1 MRLILLP
8 LLGLSAFARGGSG
21 RTKAKHCP
29 RKKSATEEY
38 GSGYSLFKEIK
49 CNADGTY
56 EPIQQYADDVRDE
69 GAPEEYVCVSPHS
82 GMVRFELGRNK
93 NSKPCRHEDFNE
105 ETLFPNQK
113 SKDDKPCDYAKYR
126 VMVRYEEAEKAGRMI
141 SDLSAMQCLDN
152 GLFRPLQYS
161 HMGAYCVASADGAY
175 LGAPSK
181 DDKNEDY
188 CPVGQDK
195 DDNKE
200 DDVYDEGDD
209 YDEDDG
215 EGDDQDDALSE
226 NDSNHEP
233 ETNRDQ
239 ENNEPETNQEQGN
252 IQEQENNEPE
262 NRFEEQKNDEEDK
275 TYDKPDYNENDQS
288 CINLMIDVNYK
299 HNSKAFED
307 SMFLVNDVID
317 AFNFSG
323 GNTLS
328 LIGQKYCFGFQA
340 SNYLNAKCDLRKMRI
355 NMIRYFR
362 LKNNKC
368 ETVILQPDVDSD
380 TITGEWFMRNSK
392 ANHQINLILK
402 NMDISSKAV
411 YYGYKRFFYN
421 YKHSFNTS
429 ERNMITLTS
438 VYNECMTAYK
448 NYKYANQMHFY
459 NRWQ

>member
-288 CINLMIDVNYK
+288 CINLMIDVNYD
-299 HNSKAFED
+299 HNSRGFED
-307 SMFLVNDVID
+307 SMFFVNDVIN

-328 LIGQKYCFGFQA
+328 LIGQYYCFGFQA
-340 SNYLNAKCDLRKMRI
+340 SNCLIAQYDFWRMRTN
-355 NMIRYFR
+355 NMNMVRYFNFR
-362 LKNNKC
+362 DNKC
-368 ETVILQPDVDSD
+368 ETVILQPDVGSD
-380 TITGEWFMRNSK
+380 TITGTWSTRNSK
-392 ANHQINLILK
+392 ADHQRNLILK
-402 NMDISSKAV
+402 NMDTSSKPV
-411 YYGYKRFFYN
+411 YAGKRFS
-421 YKHSFNTS
+421 YKYEHSFNTS
-429 ERNMITLTS
+429 ERNMIEG
-438 VYNECMTAYK
+438 YFNACMTAYR
-448 NYKYANQMHFY
+448 KYWGFY
-459 NRWQ
+459 NPWQ

>member
-215 EGDDQDDALSE
+215 EGDDQDDALITAPTGNMPCKAGIDLVIVLDQAENYKGLEEIIKRVVYPKTDVITIVKLE
-226 NDSNHEP
+226 NDCKKIQLYGKRLNKQPGQQVFAKLKKLRGQQKGQQIYDFESLKSDCPIRETIFLWNHKE
-233 ETNRDQ
+233 RIIYIS
-239 ENNEPETNQEQGN
+239 QGLYHHKCV
-252 IQEQENNEPE
+252 
-262 NRFEEQKNDEEDK
+262 RCLVTDEDK
-275 TYDKPDYNENDQS
+275 KTPGHLNIKNIGNFRKVKTYG
-288 CINLMIDVNYK
+288 
-299 HNSKAFED
+299 A
-307 SMFLVNDVID
+307 
-317 AFNFSG
+317 
-323 GNTLS
+323 
-328 LIGQKYCFGFQA
+328 
-340 SNYLNAKCDLRKMRI
+340 AKNIVCKRTWK
-355 NMIRYFR
+355 
-362 LKNNKC
+362 KNK
-368 ETVILQPDVDSD
+368 Q
-380 TITGEWFMRNSK
+380 
-392 ANHQINLILK
+392 
-402 NMDISSKAV
+402 
-411 YYGYKRFFYN
+411 
-421 YKHSFNTS
+421 
-429 ERNMITLTS
+429 
-438 VYNECMTAYK
+438 
-448 NYKYANQMHFY
+448 
-459 NRWQ
+459 

>member
-215 EGDDQDDALSE
+215 EGDDQDDAL
-226 NDSNHEP
+226 
-233 ETNRDQ
+233 NRNVMDRQ
-239 ENNEPETNQEQGN
+239 
-252 IQEQENNEPE
+252 
-262 NRFEEQKNDEEDK
+262 RED
-275 TYDKPDYNENDQS
+275 
-288 CINLMIDVNYK
+288 L
-299 HNSKAFED
+299 
-307 SMFLVNDVID
+307 
-317 AFNFSG
+317 
-323 GNTLS
+323 
-328 LIGQKYCFGFQA
+328 
-340 SNYLNAKCDLRKMRI
+340 
-355 NMIRYFR
+355 
-362 LKNNKC
+362 
-368 ETVILQPDVDSD
+368 
-380 TITGEWFMRNSK
+380 
-392 ANHQINLILK
+392 
-402 NMDISSKAV
+402 
-411 YYGYKRFFYN
+411 
-421 YKHSFNTS
+421 
-429 ERNMITLTS
+429 
-438 VYNECMTAYK
+438 
-448 NYKYANQMHFY
+448 
-459 NRWQ
+459 

>member
-226 NDSNHEP
+226 NDSNY
-233 ETNRDQ
+233 
-239 ENNEPETNQEQGN
+239 EPETNQDH
-252 IQEQENNEPE
+252 ENNEPE
-262 NRFEEQKNDEEDK
+262 NKFEEQKNDGENK
-275 TYDKPDYNENDQS
+275 TYDEPDHNENNQS
-288 CINLMIDVNYK
+288 CINLEIHVSYVY
-299 HNSKAFED
+299 NSKAFKE
-307 SMFLVNDVID
+307 SMYFVKDVIE

-328 LIGQKYCFGFQA
+328 LTGKYCGLGFKT
-340 SNYLNAKCDLRKMRI
+340 SDYGTAKSALKLMRY
-355 NMIRYFR
+355 NMYGTGYFYPKDNGCEKVV
-362 LKNNKC
+362 LKPN
-368 ETVILQPDVDSD
+368 VDYD
-380 TITGEWFMRNSK
+380 TITGIWTTRNSK
-392 ANHQINLILK
+392 AISHIDLIKKKMNKYLSKTYHYFWYKKGIIYKRTLTHQYELKHKILK
-402 NMDISSKAV
+402 N
-411 YYGYKRFFYN
+411 GG
-421 YKHSFNTS
+421 
-429 ERNMITLTS
+429 RNMMGP
-438 VYNECMTAYK
+438 ECAP
-448 NYKYANQMHFY
+448 
-459 NRWQ
+459 